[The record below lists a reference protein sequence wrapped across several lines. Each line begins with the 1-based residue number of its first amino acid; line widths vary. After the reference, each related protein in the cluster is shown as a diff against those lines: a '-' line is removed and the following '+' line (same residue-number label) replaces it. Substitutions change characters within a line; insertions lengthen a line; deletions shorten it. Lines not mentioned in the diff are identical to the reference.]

1 MKRLIITIVLLTI
14 IILPLFSHPWKPAH
28 YVIVDTDGGIDDM
41 KALTMLLSSPNVR
54 VLAVTVSPGVLTA
67 ENAYIKVRSLLN
79 SFHHEGIPV
88 GMNRTARYKKA
99 DFPVAQNSIWGEES
113 GIDPQK
119 ATDCL
124 DLITDILT
132 AEKTKVTFISLGSM
146 STAYSAFT
154 TLPVFRQQV
163 KGLVWSADGVAEE
176 DGFNYNLDK
185 DASVMMLRQDIK
197 IGVVRKFEQ
206 KNTEFYDTDLLEK
219 IAGIKN
225 IYAKKIA
232 SFFESTPGK
241 SHKLAYS
248 GTDEMVPVFLHYPD
262 LFINKVAGNISY
274 SAPADLKGLREAVIR
289 ILAGKTV
296 VENQLMREISEDPE
310 FYFDDIKPYVSEIIE
325 KYGRNEWISGVLASE
340 LHRHLGVFEIIG
352 VKMGIRAR
360 EYFNTGVDEF
370 SVVSYAGSTPP
381 LSCMNDGIQVSTGA
395 TPGHGLLTVRNDTI
409 LKPSVEFTY
418 LNNKIRISLKPHI
431 AELISSELK
440 EINFIYG
447 LDSDIYWE
455 LVRKNTIKYW
465 RTFSRYEI
473 FDIEVVE

>member
-1 MKRLIITIVLLTI
+1 MKRIAITIALLAI
-14 IILPLFSHPWKPAH
+14 VCLPLFSHPWKPAH
-28 YVIVDTDGGIDDM
+28 YIIVDTDGGVDDM
-41 KALTMLLSSPNVR
+41 KALTMLLSSPNIR
-54 VLAVTVSPGVLTA
+54 VLAVTVSPGVLSA

-79 SFHHEGIPV
+79 SFRHEGIPV
-88 GMNRTARYKKA
+88 GINRFARYKPA
-99 DFPVAQNSIWGEES
+99 DFPVAAKSVWGDES

-119 ATDCL
+119 APDCI
-124 DLITDILT
+124 DLTRVILT
-132 AEKTKVTFISLGSM
+132 AEKTKITFISLGSM
-146 STAYSAFT
+146 STAYRAFT

-163 KGLVWSADGVAEE
+163 KGIVWSADGVAEE

-185 DASVMMLRQDIK
+185 DASIMMLRQDVK
-197 IGVVRKFEQ
+197 IGIVRKFEQ
-206 KNTEFYDTDLLEK
+206 KNTEFYDNDLLEK

-225 IYAKKIA
+225 IYAKKII
-232 SFFESTPGK
+232 SFFESDLGK
-241 SHKLAYS
+241 SHKFAYS
-248 GTDEMVPVFLHYPD
+248 GTDEMVPVFLHFPD

-274 SAPADLKGLREAVIR
+274 SAPADLNGLREAVLK

-296 VENQLMREISEDPE
+296 VENQLMKEISEDPE
-310 FYFDDIKPYVSEIIE
+310 FYFEDIRPFVSEIIE
-325 KYGRNEWISGVLASE
+325 KYGRNEWVAGVLASE

-370 SVVSYAGSTPP
+370 NVVSYAGSTPP

-409 LKPSVEFTY
+409 LRPAVEFSY

-431 AELISSELK
+431 AEQISSELK

-473 FDIEVVE
+473 FDIEVIK